1 MSGLSF
7 SATGQ
12 TLTRTDNNQL
22 AQNAV
27 GLAALFTLSADWSGR
42 VVTARFGTYDVLVTG
57 GSCIIPWEVMR
68 EPSFYVQLIGT
79 KSADDVITTNQI
91 LVEAVHSD
99 SEPGEAPTEPTPSQ
113 YDDMLASIAQS
124 AAAATGSEQA
134 AEASESSAQTAEQAA
149 ASAAADLAEFN
160 TKLGTKADLVNGFV
174 PDVQLPSYV
183 DDVLEFPTLADF
195 PAIGDA
201 GKMYV
206 ALDTNKT
213 YRWGGTVYVSLDEGL
228 AIGETASTAFRG
240 DHGKT
245 AYDHSQSTGN
255 PHGTTPG
262 DIGLVPLVKTVYGD
276 SDYGGTLA
284 SNLDTIVRNGF
295 FTCYTG
301 TTGLSAEMNALGISW
316 HVLHE
321 NSNVGTG
328 GALQTATGFSASGI
342 IEYKRLKVGGA
353 WGTWIRTYKVMTQ
366 AEYNAITPDAN
377 TIYFVSA

>member
-12 TLTRTDNNQL
+12 TLIRTDNNQL

-27 GLAALFTLSADWSGR
+27 GLVALFTLSADWDNH
-42 VVTARFGTYDVLVTG
+42 VVTARFGTYDVLVADG
-57 GSCIIPWEVMR
+57 ECIIPWEVMR

-79 KSADDVITTNQI
+79 KSADDVITTNQL

-99 SEPGEAPTEPTPSQ
+99 SEPGEAPTEPSETQ
-113 YDDMLASIAQS
+113 YDTMLGYASQSTAASTAAVQSAKAAASSAQS
-124 AAAATGSEQA
+124 AET
-134 AEASESSAQTAEQAA
+134 SAL
-149 ASAAADLAEFN
+149 SAAADLSEFN
-160 TKLGTKADLVNGFV
+160 TALGGKADLVNGV
-174 PDVQLPSYV
+174 IPAVQLPSYV
-183 DDVLEFPTLADF
+183 DDVIEYPTIADF
-195 PAIGDA
+195 PATGES
-201 GKMYV
+201 GKIYV

-213 YRWGGTVYVSLDEGL
+213 YRWGGTVYASLDEGL
-228 AIGETASTAFRG
+228 ALGETASAAFRG

-262 DIGLVPLVKTVYGD
+262 NIGLVPLAQTVYGE
-276 SDYGGTLA
+276 SDYGGTLS
-284 SNLDTIVRNGF
+284 SNLDTIAHNGF
-295 FTCYTG
+295 YTCYTG
-301 TTGLSAEMNALGISW
+301 TTGLSAEMLALGISW

-342 IEYKRLKVGGA
+342 IEYKRLKVGGT
-353 WGTWIRTYKVMTQ
+353 WGAWIRTYRVMTQ
-366 AEYNAITPDAN
+366 AEYDAITPDAN
-377 TIYFVSA
+377 TIYYVSA